1 MNVCISL
8 CRLCTLRTTDELCIF
23 LFGIKAEAAT
33 AADSSLLEAAMP
45 AASGLLEDRLT
56 PPPTPE
62 VQLLVSS
69 GGLARDELTLEKKKF
84 KKYIL
89 YLCGKA
95 LIMENF
101 AF

>member
-1 MNVCISL
+1 MVL
-8 CRLCTLRTTDELCIF
+8 V
-23 LFGIKAEAAT
+23 KAEAAT
-33 AADSSLLEAAMP
+33 A

-69 GGLARDELTLEKKKF
+69 GGLARDELTLEKK
-84 KKYIL
+84 YIL
-89 YLCGKA
+89 YLYGKA
-95 LIMENF
+95 LIMESF